1 MCFRDHEVPLA
12 VCALGCVLK
21 CAAILTRLFLNQLPQ
36 GTCGHSIL
44 PDFPTCP
51 PARAPSSYSL
61 KWLLNTFS
69 QLSCCVHS
77 TPPILLTP
85 VKRGNQHHS
94 RLSHHPLHHLP
105 VPVPMLHG
113 PKLVSTLTQS
123 AHLHFLKNVNPAVFL
138 LSSISL
144 GSYPLAC
151 KHVLVFAFFHGK
163 ISWKTSFFLF
173 HLFSTHSRCLP
184 TFLNHSW

>member
-36 GTCGHSIL
+36 GTRGHSIL

-85 VKRGNQHHS
+85 VKRGNQTAPLPPLTPPTPS
-94 RLSHHPLHHLP
+94 PACTCSHAPWT
-105 VPVPMLHG
+105 
-113 PKLVSTLTQS
+113 KI
-123 AHLHFLKNVNPAVFL
+123 
-138 LSSISL
+138 SIY
-144 GSYPLAC
+144 SYPVCPSSLPQEC
-151 KHVLVFAFFHGK
+151 QSCSFPSLVHLSRVIP
-163 ISWKTSFFLF
+163 ISM
-173 HLFSTHSRCLP
+173 
-184 TFLNHSW
+184 